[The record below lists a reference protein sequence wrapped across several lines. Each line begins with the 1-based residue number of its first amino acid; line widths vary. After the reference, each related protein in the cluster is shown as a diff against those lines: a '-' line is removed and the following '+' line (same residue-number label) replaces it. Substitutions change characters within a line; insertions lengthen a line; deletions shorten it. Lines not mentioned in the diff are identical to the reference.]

1 MATILGKLF
10 GAIKTT
16 VDKPKTPT
24 VKASVDSIM
33 RATDKPATKHGPTPY
48 GRATTNGAFGSSRR
62 NKLGRK
68 MIRRYGYYNV
78 MLTQPAVRDKIIAG
92 LTARKSAIEADK

>member
-1 MATILGKLF
+1 MATIFGKLF
-10 GAIKTT
+10 GAVKAMAGQYKAPVIPLAPSMMRTTDKARVLGKSSTAKTT
-16 VDKPKTPT
+16 MP
-24 VKASVDSIM
+24 
-33 RATDKPATKHGPTPY
+33 R
-48 GRATTNGAFGSSRR
+48 AFGSPRR

-92 LTARKSAIEADK
+92 LTARKTAIEAAK

>member
-16 VDKPKTPT
+16 VDNWKTPP
-24 VKASVDSIM
+24 VKARVDTIM

-48 GRATTNGAFGSSRR
+48 GRATTKGAFGSTRR

-68 MIRRYGYYNV
+68 MMRRYGYYNV
-78 MLTQPAVRDKIIAG
+78 MLTQPAVRDKIIAK
-92 LTARKSAIEADK
+92 LTAKPAIEAPK

>member
-10 GAIKTT
+10 GAVKTMAGQYKAT
-16 VDKPKTPT
+16 AIPT
-24 VKASVDSIM
+24 EPSMM
-33 RATDKPATKHGPTPY
+33 RTTDKPATKHGPTPY
-48 GRATTNGAFGSSRR
+48 GRATTKGAFGSSRR

-78 MLTQPAVRDKIIAG
+78 MLTQPAVRDKIIAK
-92 LTARKSAIEADK
+92 LAARPATETPK